1 MAKHAMRSLDA
12 WMLRTV
18 RRIGCNPRFCALEA
32 TLCSLFLVLFA
43 LFLIAHLLSA
53 ATR

>member
-1 MAKHAMRSLDA
+1 MKSARDLDA

-18 RRIGCNPRFCALEA
+18 RRIGRHPRFRALEA

-43 LFLIAHLLSA
+43 LFLIAHLLLA